1 VQPRQVA
8 EAVNLGYASKRWG
21 ILRKFHML
29 SAFVKAL
36 VKYEWL
42 SDLAHIL
49 RHDKKYINLKELA
62 RSLYRARAFEDFL
75 ETQIIKHKNDIDLV
89 YFYWMV
95 PEVMGAIGFRQS
107 SKRPI
112 SIVSRVHRGDLYTD
126 LRAGD
131 YIGLRDNIA
140 AGVDGIYCISD
151 HAKAYLAS
159 KYPPIT
165 DRLWMARLGVDDP
178 VYLNT
183 QPEDGQLSIVSCS
196 FAVYEKRLHLIVA
209 AVRLL
214 VDTQPQLRVKWTHI
228 GGGELFEQLRAETKE
243 KIGDRAQVVFTGIL
257 GQHQV
262 MELYRKE
269 RFDVIVNVSDS
280 EGVPVSLMEASSA
293 GIPMVATD
301 VGGNGEIVNASNGI
315 LIPAN
320 PDIATIAAALLRF
333 KDKPGASAY
342 RKQAR
347 SSWEEKYNAPRN
359 YDLFGQELLSL
370 VERAGH
376 A

>member
-1 VQPRQVA
+1 
-8 EAVNLGYASKRWG
+8 
-21 ILRKFHML
+21 MC
-29 SAFVKAL
+29 
-36 VKYEWL
+36 
-42 SDLAHIL
+42 
-49 RHDKKYINLKELA
+49 
-62 RSLYRARAFEDFL
+62 
-75 ETQIIKHKNDIDLV
+75 
-89 YFYWMV
+89 

-140 AGVDGIYCISD
+140 AGVDSIYCISD

-165 DRLWMARLGVDDP
+165 SRLRMARLGVDDP
-178 VYLNT
+178 LHLNA
-183 QPEDGQLSIVSCS
+183 QPEDGHLSIVSCS

-214 VDTQPQLRVKWTHI
+214 VDSQPQLRVKWTHI
-228 GGGELFEQLRAETKE
+228 GGGNLLEQVRAEANE
-243 KIGDRAQVVFTGIL
+243 KIGDRAQVVFTGNL

-320 PDIATIAAALLRF
+320 PDIETIAAALLRF
-333 KDKPGASAY
+333 KDKPATSAY

-359 YDLFGQELLSL
+359 YDRFGQELLSL